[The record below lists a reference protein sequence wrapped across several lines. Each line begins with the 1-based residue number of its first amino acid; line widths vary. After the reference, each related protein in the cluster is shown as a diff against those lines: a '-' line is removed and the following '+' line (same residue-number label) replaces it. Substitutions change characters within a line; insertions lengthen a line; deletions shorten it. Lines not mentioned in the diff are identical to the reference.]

1 MRESLKQYDRF
12 LNAKLYLIEYKITD
26 ALCKK
31 HSEQD
36 YINILKDIQKVC
48 YEGYEQVL
56 RRFDKMKEEHYG

>member
-1 MRESLKQYDRF
+1 MRESLKQYDKF

-26 ALCKK
+26 ALYKK

>member
-1 MRESLKQYDRF
+1 MRESLKQYDKF
-12 LNAKLYLIEYKITD
+12 LNAKLYLIEHQINEALYKE
-26 ALCKK
+26 

-56 RRFDKMKEEHYG
+56 RRFDNMKEEHYG